1 MNCWLMS
8 KYVFDRRVKRRKSYR
23 LERYLQRFFAGWS
36 VFKLWSAAVPAAAT
50 DAAPSFSMDNKRLAF
65 VQFSARD
72 GRAPFALLNPGAF
85 SLQLLAVFGYDI
97 KVFMPQFSYKARR
110 RSGELVEGVLEVAD
124 RSAALVQIQ
133 RSGLFPVAVADSKAS
148 AVTIIKKDKGVNLAA
163 FLPPSVQAQLAKKRK
178 PKLQELA
185 TFTTQL
191 ANLLNSGMPLTVA
204 LNSMTHLETRGIPAD
219 VSRGLKQEVTEGRSL
234 SDAMVRQPQIFSD
247 LYVNMVKAGEQ
258 SGALVPVLRRMAT
271 HFQTFAEVQAK
282 FKSAMIYPVMVICVG
297 IALIT
302 FFMTVMMP
310 KFIEIF
316 NGFNI
321 ELPGPTKFLIFTSAM
336 FTTYWWL
343 MGAVILALWVLFK
356 RFQSSDAGGRKLD
369 EWQMRL
375 PVLGRV
381 VQVNL
386 FGQFA
391 RTLGTLL
398 QNGVP
403 VLTALKITEQV
414 MGNRLIRDAIAKTRE
429 AVTDGK
435 TLAQPLAQS
444 RLFPQLMIDLVRI
457 GEETGDVPGSLNNIA
472 DTYENELQ
480 IALRVMSDMIGPVL
494 IIVMALVVGFLLLS
508 IFLPL
513 FKLISSIH

>member
-1 MNCWLMS
+1 
-8 KYVFDRRVKRRKSYR
+8 
-23 LERYLQRFFAGWS
+23 
-36 VFKLWSAAVPAAAT
+36 
-50 DAAPSFSMDNKRLAF
+50 
-65 VQFSARD
+65 
-72 GRAPFALLNPGAF
+72 
-85 SLQLLAVFGYDI
+85 
-97 KVFMPQFSYKARR
+97 MPQFSYKARK
-110 RSGELVEGVLEVAD
+110 RSGELVEGILEVPD
-124 RSAALVQIQ
+124 RSAALMQIQ
-133 RSGLFPVAVADSKAS
+133 RSGLFPISVADAKAGA
-148 AVTIIKKDKGVNLAA
+148 AVVGKKAKGVSLSS
-163 FLPPSVQAQLAKKRK
+163 FLPPSMQAQMARKRK

-204 LNSMTHLETRGIPAD
+204 LNSMTHLETKGIPAA
-219 VSRGLKQEVTEGRSL
+219 VSRELKQEVTEGRAL
-234 SDAMVRQPQIFSD
+234 SDAMSRQPAIFTD
-247 LYVNMVKAGEQ
+247 LYVNMVRAGEQ

-297 IALIT
+297 LLLVG

-310 KFIEIF
+310 KFTEIF
-316 NGFNI
+316 TSFNI
-321 ELPGPTKFLIFTSAM
+321 ELPLPTRMLIGVSALFTS
-336 FTTYWWL
+336 YWWL
-343 MGAVILALWVLFK
+343 MVLLVLAVIVLFK
-356 RFQSSDAGGRKLD
+356 RFQSSEAGGRKLD
-369 EWQMRL
+369 EWRMKL
-375 PVLGRV
+375 PIFGKVI
-381 VQVNL
+381 QINL

-414 MGNRLIRDAIAKTRE
+414 LSNRLIREAIAKTRE

-444 RLFPQLMIDLVRI
+444 KLFPQLMIDLVRI

-480 IALRVMSDMIGPVL
+480 IALRVMSDLIGPVL
-494 IIVMALVVGFLLLS
+494 IIVMAIMVGFLLLS

-513 FKLISSIH
+513 FRMIASIH

>member
-1 MNCWLMS
+1 
-8 KYVFDRRVKRRKSYR
+8 
-23 LERYLQRFFAGWS
+23 
-36 VFKLWSAAVPAAAT
+36 
-50 DAAPSFSMDNKRLAF
+50 
-65 VQFSARD
+65 
-72 GRAPFALLNPGAF
+72 
-85 SLQLLAVFGYDI
+85 
-97 KVFMPQFSYKARR
+97 MPQFSYKARK
-110 RSGELVEGVLEVAD
+110 RSGELVEGILETPD
-124 RSAALVQIQ
+124 RSAALMQIQ
-133 RSGLFPVAVADSKAS
+133 RSGLFPISVADAKAG
-148 AVTIIKKDKGVNLAA
+148 AATVGKKAKGVSLSS
-163 FLPPSVQAQLAKKRK
+163 FLPPSMQAQMAKKRK

-204 LNSMTHLETRGIPAD
+204 LNSMTHLETKGIPAA
-219 VSRGLKQEVTEGRSL
+219 VSRELKQEVTEGRAL
-234 SDAMVRQPQIFSD
+234 SDAMSRQPAIFTD
-247 LYVNMVKAGEQ
+247 LYVNMVRAGEQ

-297 IALIT
+297 LLLVG

-310 KFIEIF
+310 KFTEIF
-316 NGFNI
+316 TSFNI
-321 ELPGPTKFLIFTSAM
+321 ELPLPTRMLIGVSALFTS
-336 FTTYWWL
+336 YWWL
-343 MGAVILALWVLFK
+343 MVLLVLAVIVLFK
-356 RFQSSDAGGRKLD
+356 RFQSSEAGGRKLD
-369 EWQMRL
+369 EWRMKL
-375 PVLGRV
+375 PIFGKVI
-381 VQVNL
+381 QINL

-414 MGNRLIRDAIAKTRE
+414 LSNRLIREAIAKTRE

-444 RLFPQLMIDLVRI
+444 KLFPQLMIDLVRI

-480 IALRVMSDMIGPVL
+480 IALRVMSDLIGPVL
-494 IIVMALVVGFLLLS
+494 IIVMAIMVGFLLLS

-513 FKLISSIH
+513 FRMIASIH